1 MFIGYLRV
9 RSWVLRL
16 IFKVIK
22 WYGVLVF
29 LVFCNK
35 SGMRKEGIM
44 SVKMALK
51 KSQCLWG
58 VVKKAT

>member
-35 SGMRKEGIM
+35 SGIGKEGNKTIKM
-44 SVKMALK
+44 SFNDYGHL
-51 KSQCLWG
+51 Q
-58 VVKKAT
+58 KKAT

>member
-1 MFIGYLRV
+1 M